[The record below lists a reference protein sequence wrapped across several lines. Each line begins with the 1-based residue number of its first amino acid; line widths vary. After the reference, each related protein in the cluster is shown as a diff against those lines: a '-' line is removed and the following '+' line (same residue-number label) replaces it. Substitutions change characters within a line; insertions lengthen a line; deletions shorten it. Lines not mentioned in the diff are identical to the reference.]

1 MRLQI
6 RRTMLAQRIGQ
17 GGHCGDRWECAE
29 GVKCL
34 QFGQARQQI
43 QRVEFFGWVKLRTD
57 QVQIAPGG
65 ADMAVAQQFLDGEQV
80 NPAFQKMG
88 GKAVAPIPMSE

>member
-1 MRLQI
+1 
-6 RRTMLAQRIGQ
+6 MLAQRIGQ
-17 GGHCGDRWECAE
+17 GGHCGYRWECGE

-34 QFGQARQQI
+34 QFGQTRQQI
-43 QRVEFFGWVKLRTD
+43 QRVEFFGRVKLRAD